1 METRALDTCDTP
13 RPPVASPASAAQP
26 TLKRTR
32 TTSTAHSV
40 ERREEGGQRVL
51 RRNAAASSSA
61 AVGSGGDGDGGG
73 LGGGEGTDEN
83 GEPRE
88 VALRAE
94 WVPDDRE

>member
-1 METRALDTCDTP
+1 M
-13 RPPVASPASAAQP
+13 
-26 TLKRTR
+26 
-32 TTSTAHSV
+32 
-40 ERREEGGQRVL
+40 L

-88 VALRAE
+88 VTLRAE
-94 WVPDDRE
+94 WVADDRE

>member
-1 METRALDTCDTP
+1 M
-13 RPPVASPASAAQP
+13 
-26 TLKRTR
+26 
-32 TTSTAHSV
+32 
-40 ERREEGGQRVL
+40 L
-51 RRNAAASSSA
+51 RGNAAASSSA
-61 AVGSGGDGDGGG
+61 AVGSGGEGDGGG